1 MVQGP
6 TQLFLEMSMQ
16 TRVNIAAPRS
26 HDQPLQRRQAHGR
39 FDALTAE
46 NRTSAAAIAEMDA
59 DERAH
64 SPLAPLRIDGSCRE
78 SHSDECCVR
87 RTGYTESR
95 RGRPAAATFGER
107 RYQRPLPAA
116 APGRAAARF
125 GFPLCWRD
133 CAAVPDDCNFRW

>member
-59 DERAH
+59 DERARSQRFSEH
-64 SPLAPLRIDGSCRE
+64 TRRSLRYESMAKLA
-78 SHSDECCVR
+78 R
-87 RTGYTESR
+87 RSGVTPKTSR
-95 RGRPAAATFGER
+95 RHGRR
-107 RYQRPLPAA
+107 DDQR
-116 APGRAAARF
+116 RAALFAGRF
-125 GFPLCWRD
+125 FP
-133 CAAVPDDCNFRW
+133 